1 MFEVGLDL
9 IRSLVGGRTRPDD
22 ETGAVS
28 TEYGLVLFFIA
39 VVIIAAVIA
48 FGLALND
55 LYEQAPSSFSVS

>member
-9 IRSLVGGRTRPDD
+9 IRGLVGRRTRQDD

-48 FGLALND
+48 FGLALNN
-55 LYEQAPSSFSVS
+55 LYEQAPSSFALS